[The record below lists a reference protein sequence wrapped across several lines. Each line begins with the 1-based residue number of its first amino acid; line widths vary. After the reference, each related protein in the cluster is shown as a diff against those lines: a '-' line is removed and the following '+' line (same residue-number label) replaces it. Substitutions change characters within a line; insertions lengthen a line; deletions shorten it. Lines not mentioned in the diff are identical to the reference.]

1 MFLWGVFVCGAVTHI
16 VDRFFVFRKDGVY
29 TVRILSGGIGY
40 GSSVLAFHLKVLV
53 RGKLCMNFVICMVFG
68 VCNCSN
74 AIVFQLVLYIGEKNI
89 HLENLSTGLEC
100 RTYVFLCD

>member
-1 MFLWGVFVCGAVTHI
+1 MSLQCGILSVYIWGVFVCGAVTHI

-53 RGKLCMNFVICMVFG
+53 CGKLCMNFVVCMAFG
-68 VCNCSN
+68 VCNGSN
-74 AIVFQLVLYIGEKNI
+74 AKRFSISVVN
-89 HLENLSTGLEC
+89 
-100 RTYVFLCD
+100 R